1 MTDTTGFSVSTMAPL
16 SHLGDMS
23 VAIFIADYWQKKPV
37 CIRNAIAF
45 QEALIEVDELAG
57 LALESEVESRLIENK
72 GDIKDW
78 CVTHGPLT
86 EDDFNKERN
95 FPWTL
100 LVQGVDCFVPQVHDF
115 LAKFRFLPSW
125 RLDDIMVSYATK
137 GAGVGAHYDRYDVFL
152 IQGEGRRQ
160 WQIGQTCSENSPL
173 MAHDQLSLLDQFE
186 MVEEFV
192 LNPGDMLYIPP
203 LVAHKGVAVSDACVT
218 YSVGFR
224 SPSHAEVLTTFADEC
239 GMNISADLRLQDHGF
254 TAKSGELSAADI
266 EGLMTFMRDQITPE
280 NVAQWFGKHSTEPKH
295 TNLDM
300 AEEAMDLIELES
312 IINDGYG
319 VLRVSEG
326 VRLAHTWQGDG
337 GLTLFVQG
345 DALPCPPEAAAF
357 VEAISNQW
365 LLEVDEMTELVKNDA
380 AKAMLLILHN
390 QGYLY
395 FADE

>member
-1 MTDTTGFSVSTMAPL
+1 MSHTSDVNASSMAPL
-16 SHLGDMS
+16 SHLGDLS
-23 VAIFIADYWQKKPV
+23 VTEFIANYWQKKPV
-37 CIRNAIAF
+37 CIRNGIAF
-45 QEALIEVDELAG
+45 HETLMEVDELAG
-57 LALESEVESRLIENK
+57 LALEPEVESRLIENK

-86 EDDFNKERN
+86 EADFNKERD

-125 RLDDIMVSYATK
+125 RLDDLMVSYATK

-152 IQGEGRRQ
+152 IQGEGQRQ
-160 WQIGQTCSENSPL
+160 WQVGQTCNENTPL
-173 MAHDQLSLLDQFE
+173 MAHDQLSLLENFE
-186 MVEEFV
+186 TSEEFV
-192 LNPGDMLYIPP
+192 LNPGDLLYIPP

-224 SPSHAEVLTTFADEC
+224 SPSHAEVLTSFADERS
-239 GMNISADLRLQDHGF
+239 MEISADLRLKDHGY
-254 TAKSGELSAADI
+254 TWNSGEINAADI
-266 EGLMTFMRDQITPE
+266 EGLMALMRDQITPE
-280 NVAQWFGKHSTEPKH
+280 NVVQWFGKHSTEPKQ
-295 TNLDM
+295 TEQDM

-312 IINDGYG
+312 IVNGAYG

-337 GLTLFVQG
+337 GLTLFAQG
-345 DALPCPPEAAAF
+345 QAIPCPPEATAF

-365 LLEVDEMTELVKNDA
+365 LLEVDEMAKLLSHDA
-380 AKAMLLILHN
+380 AKAMLLVLHN

-395 FADE
+395 FSDE